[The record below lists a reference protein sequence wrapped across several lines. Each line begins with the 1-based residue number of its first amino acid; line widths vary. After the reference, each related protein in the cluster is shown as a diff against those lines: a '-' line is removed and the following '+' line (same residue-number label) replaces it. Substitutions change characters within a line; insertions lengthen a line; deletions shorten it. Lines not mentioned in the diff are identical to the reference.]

1 VGLLKG
7 ILIYTYAR
15 RRTNKKRDRQE
26 MRERAA
32 LEQELQ
38 ELDLQELDLQG
49 GSWAEEICD
58 HCGRT
63 NAEHLEDE
71 EPCS

>member
-1 VGLLKG
+1 MGLLKG

-26 MRERAA
+26 ARERSA

-38 ELDLQELDLQG
+38 ELELQG
-49 GSWAEEICD
+49 DGWAEEICD

-63 NAEHLEDE
+63 NEEHLKDE